1 MDYGLKEKYLIIFDD
16 KEIKANRVGQ
26 LLFVDGKA
34 QFKIDA
40 DDESVIYQKINDT
53 FDNSHEWV
61 IRHCFFRRQCPHC
74 LKYNTTKLGKV
85 RNKSQRYR
93 CRECGKT
100 FSYSK

>member
-40 DDESVIYQKINDT
+40 DDESVIYQKI
-53 FDNSHEWV
+53 
-61 IRHCFFRRQCPHC
+61 RQ
-74 LKYNTTKLGKV
+74 T
-85 RNKSQRYR
+85 
-93 CRECGKT
+93 
-100 FSYSK
+100 